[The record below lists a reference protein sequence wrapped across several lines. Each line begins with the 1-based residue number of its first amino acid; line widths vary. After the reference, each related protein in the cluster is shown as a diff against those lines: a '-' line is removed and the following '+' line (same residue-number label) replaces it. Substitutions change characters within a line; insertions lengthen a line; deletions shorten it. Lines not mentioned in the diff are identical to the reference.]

1 MYQFAKQLF
10 FYALRVIGLICFIGL
25 IQGGPAMD
33 MFTIVVSFAV
43 AAIPEGLPIVVA
55 VTSAIGVMRI
65 VKK

>member
-33 MFTIVVSFAV
+33 MFTIVVRYFLG
-43 AAIPEGLPIVVA
+43 IFN
-55 VTSAIGVMRI
+55 MRQGWALLR
-65 VKK
+65 KKLVEFRV

>member
-1 MYQFAKQLF
+1 LSDLF
-10 FYALRVIGLICFIGL
+10 VFNIIFLSFS
-25 IQGGPAMD
+25 
-33 MFTIVVSFAV
+33 SFAV